1 MWIVHYWTFDY
12 NGEFFTHRKFDTK
25 AEAQKFAKAVN
36 GTIETKPAFQ

>member
-25 AEAQKFAKAVN
+25 TEAERFAKAVN